1 MKVITRRIE
10 VTRVDYKVLGK
21 EVESPVITEVFAG
34 KTLQQIFNLLRKE
47 HGKDTIVSILHTETS
62 LKKYRMPVED
72 FIQWADVVEE
82 TEIEESDSI
91 EEA

>member
-10 VTRVDYKVLGK
+10 VTSVQYKVIGK
-21 EVESPVITEVFAG
+21 EVESDIITEVFAG
-34 KTLQQIFNLLRKE
+34 KTLQQIFNQLRKD

-72 FIQWADVVEE
+72 FIQLADVVEE
-82 TEIEESDSI
+82 TEDEDYYSM

>member
-10 VTRVDYKVLGK
+10 VTSVQYKVIGK
-21 EVESPVITEVFAG
+21 EVESDIITEVFAG
-34 KTLQQIFNLLRKE
+34 KTLQQIFNQLRKD

-82 TEIEESDSI
+82 TEVEDGDSI
-91 EEA
+91 EEV

>member
-10 VTRVDYKVLGK
+10 VTSVQYKVIGK
-21 EVESPVITEVFAG
+21 EAESDIITEVFAG
-34 KTLQQIFNLLRKE
+34 KTLQQIFNQLRKD

-82 TEIEESDSI
+82 TEVEDGDSI
-91 EEA
+91 EEG

>member
-1 MKVITRRIE
+1 MKEITRRIE
-10 VTRVDYKVLGK
+10 VTRVQYKVFGK
-21 EVESPVITEVFAG
+21 EVESDAITEVFAG

-62 LKKYRMPVED
+62 LKKYRMPVEE
-72 FIQWADVVEE
+72 FVKYAAVVEE
-82 TEIEESDSI
+82 TDIEDGDSI

>member
-10 VTRVDYKVLGK
+10 VTSVQYKVIGK
-21 EVESPVITEVFAG
+21 EVESDIITEVFAG
-34 KTLQQIFNLLRKE
+34 KTLQQIFNQLRKD

-62 LKKYRMPVED
+62 LKKYRMTVEE
-72 FIQWADVVEE
+72 FVKYAAVVEA
-82 TEIEESDSI
+82 TDIEDGDSI

>member
-10 VTRVDYKVLGK
+10 VTSVQYKVIGK
-21 EVESPVITEVFAG
+21 EVESDIITEVFAG
-34 KTLQQIFNLLRKE
+34 KTLQQIFNQLRKD

-82 TEIEESDSI
+82 TEDEDGDSI
-91 EEA
+91 EEV

>member
-10 VTRVDYKVLGK
+10 VTSVQYKVIGK
-21 EVESPVITEVFAG
+21 ELESDIITEVFAG
-34 KTLQQIFNLLRKE
+34 KTLQQIFNQLRKD

-62 LKKYRMPVED
+62 LKKYRMPLED

-82 TEIEESDSI
+82 TEVEDGDSI
-91 EEA
+91 EEV